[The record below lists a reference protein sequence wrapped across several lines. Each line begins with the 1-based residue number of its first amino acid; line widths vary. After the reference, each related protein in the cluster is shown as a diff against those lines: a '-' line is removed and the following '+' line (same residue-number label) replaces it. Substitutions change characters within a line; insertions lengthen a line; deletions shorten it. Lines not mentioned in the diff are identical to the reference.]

1 MAIQM
6 EKEVER
12 FLSNT
17 SQVLHN
23 VGSFR
28 NKFETRMEQV
38 MADTEQNIEQTLYGT
53 RNQPRIHPIFTPEL
67 TELDENRFYIALSI
81 AFFDHTTKGKRV
93 SDKLNGTKE
102 TKIAETARALERGIE
117 SGNFAGGAKYEKKDN
132 SILISQVPEKLLPDK
147 KKIPPI
153 LGFLWNTLN
162 TSVDVG
168 TKRNHGWGMLDVKT
182 RIAHEMTHAYNTKN
196 SDPLKNS
203 KTSAVDEGAAMAV
216 TYAISGHMTEDDYT
230 ERGIDPQALEK
241 TKKILAELVDRQKN
255 KNHAVSKT
263 REKSLEAIKIL
274 DQKRM
279 PVQEAFKQL

>member
-38 MADTEQNIEQTLYGT
+38 MADTEDQIDHTLYGT

-67 TELDENRFYIALSI
+67 TEIDENRFYIALSI
-81 AFFDHTTKGKRV
+81 AFFDHTTKGKRI
-93 SDKLNGTKE
+93 SDKLNRTKE
-102 TKIAETARALERGIE
+102 SRIGETARAIERGIE
-117 SGNFAGGAKYEKKDN
+117 SGNFAWGAKYEKKDN
-132 SILISQVPEKLLPDK
+132 SILLSQVPEKLLPEQ

-168 TKRNHGWGMLDVKT
+168 TKRNHGWGMLDVET
-182 RIAHEMTHAYNTKN
+182 RIAHEMTHAYNTVKGK
-196 SDPLKNS
+196 PLKNS
-203 KTSAVDEGAAMAV
+203 KTSAIDEGAAMAV

-230 ERGIDPQALEK
+230 ERGIDPQALDK

-255 KNHAVSKT
+255 KNHAVSET
-263 REKSLEAIKIL
+263 RGKSLEAIKL
-274 DQKRM
+274 LGHKKM
-279 PVQEAFKQL
+279 PVEQAFKQL